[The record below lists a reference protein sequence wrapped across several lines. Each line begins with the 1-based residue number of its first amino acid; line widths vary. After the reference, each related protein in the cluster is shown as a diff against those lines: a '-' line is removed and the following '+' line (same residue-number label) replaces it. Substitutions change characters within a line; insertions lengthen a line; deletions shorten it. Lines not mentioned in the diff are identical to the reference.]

1 MQAIGGAIRLAH
13 PWAQG
18 KVFAVAARVPRPE
31 SHMSIQQAYSD
42 WSATYDSD
50 PNRTRD
56 LDAEIVRKRLGGLHR
71 RSILELGCGS
81 GKNTAFLVGLCDKLV
96 ALDFSEGMLVQ
107 ARAKVTATHVTFAV
121 ADLTRPWP
129 CEVGAADLVV
139 GNLVLEHIG
148 HLSHI
153 FAEAARCLAPDGQL
167 FLSELHPFRQYQ
179 GTQANFQRGQQTTLI
194 PAFTHNVSDYLG
206 TATAAGLQLAALEEW
221 WHTDDAGK
229 PPRLITF
236 LFRKAADIRSY
247 SETAEESLPRLLRFK
262 SRVTAAQP
270 SKS

>member
-1 MQAIGGAIRLAH
+1 MKIAVHPHWARSIHSHGTTPARDERMQVIGGAIRLAH
-13 PWAQG
+13 RWAQG
-18 KVFAVAARVPRPE
+18 KDFAVATRVLRPE

-56 LDAEIVRKRLGGLHR
+56 LDAEVVRKRLGGLHR
-71 RSILELGCGS
+71 RSILELGCGT
-81 GKNTAFLVGLCDKLV
+81 GKNTAFLVGLYDKLV
-96 ALDFSEGMLVQ
+96 ALDFSEGMLAQ
-107 ARAKVTATHVTFAV
+107 ARARVTATHVTFAV

-153 FAEAARCLAPDGQL
+153 FAA
-167 FLSELHPFRQYQ
+167 
-179 GTQANFQRGQQTTLI
+179 
-194 PAFTHNVSDYLG
+194 
-206 TATAAGLQLAALEEW
+206 ATAAGLQLAALQEW

-236 LFRKAADIRSY
+236 LFRKAPAV
-247 SETAEESLPRLLRFK
+247 RF
-262 SRVTAAQP
+262 
-270 SKS
+270 